1 MLLILYRMGLCT
13 FQARRP
19 QGIWQCRRRRQ
30 GQQGGTLSTLEVG
43 RDESECGGLEV
54 GESENYL
61 VASNSIEQGP
71 VDGGHKA
78 VDDEGGE
85 KDQPMRS
92 IDQLENKCKA
102 KYLGMRFSS
111 LLNVFLKINPQRMNP
126 RTVSM

>member
-1 MLLILYRMGLCT
+1 MGLCT

-30 GQQGGTLSTLEVG
+30 GQQGGTLSRLEVG
-43 RDESECGGLEV
+43 RDESKCRGLE
-54 GESENYL
+54 GEIWRIEIYL

-78 VDDEGGE
+78 VDDKGGE
-85 KDQPMRS
+85 KDQPVRS

-111 LLNVFLKINPQRMNP
+111 LLNMFLKINPQRMNP